1 MARTYVVSEKN
12 GGNIVSLCASAT
24 DNYRTSWR
32 FRIQTPQRKVEEF
45 CDSTPNGALDKFLS
59 AKKDNSLEAAGVR
72 LLYKMA
78 ATIA

>member
-1 MARTYVVSEKN
+1 MARTYVISEKN

-24 DNYRTSWR
+24 DTQMTSWR
-32 FRIQTPQRKVEEF
+32 FRIQDSQRNVEEF

-59 AKKDNSLEAAGVR
+59 AKKDDSLEAAGVR

-78 ATIA
+78 AAIV